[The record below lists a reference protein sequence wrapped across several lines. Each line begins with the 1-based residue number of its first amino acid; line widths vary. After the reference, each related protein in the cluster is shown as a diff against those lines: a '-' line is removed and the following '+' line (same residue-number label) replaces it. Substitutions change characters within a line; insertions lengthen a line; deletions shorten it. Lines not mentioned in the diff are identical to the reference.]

1 MSIEQQTIEHTIAT
15 FSGKATYAGAGT
27 TVTGWYL
34 SSEFAMAFGLLV
46 GAAGFMVNTYY
57 RWKQDKREQL
67 EHELRVAAAIEAMP
81 VTGDDLP

>member
-1 MSIEQQTIEHTIAT
+1 MSIEHTTIEHTIAT
-15 FSGKATYAGAGT
+15 VSGKATYAGAGT
-27 TVTGWYL
+27 TVGGWFL
-34 SSEFAMAFGLLV
+34 SSEFAMAFGLLM
-46 GAAGFMVNTYY
+46 GAAGFLVNTYY

>member
-1 MSIEQQTIEHTIAT
+1 MTFEHTAIENAIAT
-15 FSGKATYAGAGT
+15 VSGKATYAGAGT
-27 TVTGWYL
+27 TAAGWYM
-34 SSEFAMAFGLLV
+34 SSEFAMAFGLLM
-46 GAAGFMVNTYY
+46 GAAGFLVNTYY